1 MQRTDKKQKDK
12 SELYKLLD
20 EGLKE
25 MKDNKV
31 KPFRDVVNDIQ
42 KGLSEWGVEGLLWK
56 KAVHKFGIMGKNKRK
71 MIVLHLD
78 DVNKNVW
85 IKQGFIVE
93 YGDKICKGHK

>member
-42 KGLSEWGVEGLLWK
+42 KGLSE
-56 KAVHKFGIMGKNKRK
+56 
-71 MIVLHLD
+71 
-78 DVNKNVW
+78 
-85 IKQGFIVE
+85 
-93 YGDKICKGHK
+93 